1 MARRVFTTL
10 SALSLLLCA
19 TSCALWV
26 LSYARPKPPTA
37 SVVPTAPIDREFIL
51 DGGYAGI
58 SNFQWL
64 FPDPAA
70 ATAPYPG
77 HPYGAQVSGWN
88 ALGLHWIDQRT
99 TLMRPGDRK
108 VVLVLSR
115 STVFSV
121 WLGLPLLVSLV
132 LPTWWGVRWWKVGRK
147 KPPGFCQ
154 VCGYDLRATPG
165 RCPECGAV
173 ATGAAASIG

>member
-1 MARRVFTTL
+1 MRRRVFTTL
-10 SALSLLLCA
+10 SALSLLLCVV
-19 TSCALWV
+19 TCALWV
-26 LSYARPKPPTA
+26 LSYARPVRPTQ
-37 SVVPTAPIDREFIL
+37 SVVPTAAIHQELVL
-51 DGGYAGI
+51 DSGYTAI

-64 FPDPAA
+64 TPDPAV

-77 HPYGAQVSGWN
+77 YPYGVQVSGWN
-88 ALGLHWIDQRT
+88 AMGLHWRDERT
-99 TLMRPGDRK
+99 TLLRPGDRK

-121 WLGLPLLVSLV
+121 WLGLPLLVTLV
-132 LPTWWGVRWWKVGRK
+132 LPTWWAVRWWKVGRK
-147 KPPGFCQ
+147 KPPGSCQ

-173 ATGAAASIG
+173 AAPEKANA